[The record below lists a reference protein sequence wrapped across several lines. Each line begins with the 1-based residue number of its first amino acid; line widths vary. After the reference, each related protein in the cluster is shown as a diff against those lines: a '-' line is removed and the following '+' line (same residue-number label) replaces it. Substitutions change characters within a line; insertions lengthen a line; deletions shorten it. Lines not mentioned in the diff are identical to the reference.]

1 MSEEF
6 TIRRV
11 NREANDAWLA
21 MRQALWPECPHDE
34 QVAGMAEIIAD
45 ENEAAFVA
53 VSPAGEPL
61 GFVEASIRPWVDWCD
76 TRPVGYVEGW
86 YVRPEFRRRGVGRA
100 LVAAAEQWAADR
112 GCVEMASDAYVSNI
126 VSQQAHVAVGFE
138 QHESVVRFRKR
149 L

>member
-11 NREANDAWLA
+11 TAADKNAWLA

-34 QVAGMAEIIAD
+34 QVAEMAGIISA
-45 ENEAAFVA
+45 ENEAALVA
-53 VSPAGEPL
+53 VSSAGEPL
-61 GFVEASIRPWVDWCD
+61 GFLEASIRLWVDWCD

-100 LVAAAEQWAADR
+100 LVAAAEQWVTDR
-112 GCVEMASDAYVSNI
+112 GCVEMASDAYVSNL
-126 VSQQAHVAVGFE
+126 VSQQAHEALGFE